1 MAVET
6 CVIGVKQKGNQENGH
21 PRDTGNSGHKTQ
33 NEEKQQNK
41 ATQKSK
47 TISNTDPVCDD
58 NRRMFIMMTTA
69 QEQHI
74 LV

>member
-33 NEEKQQNK
+33 NEEKQ
-41 ATQKSK
+41 
-47 TISNTDPVCDD
+47 
-58 NRRMFIMMTTA
+58 
-69 QEQHI
+69 
-74 LV
+74 